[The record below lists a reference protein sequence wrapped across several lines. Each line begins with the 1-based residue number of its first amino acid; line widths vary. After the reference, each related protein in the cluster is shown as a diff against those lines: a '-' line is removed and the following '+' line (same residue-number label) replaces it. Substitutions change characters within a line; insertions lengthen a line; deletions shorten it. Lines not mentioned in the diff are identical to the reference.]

1 MINLESFS
9 KSDFHIIEEI
19 FRSNTGAVYK
29 ARVRRSGEMVVL
41 KERRAPELGRGRGVM
56 EHEVELLEKVQDP
69 NVIRCYGHFRANS
82 ATSRSGSF
90 FMVLE
95 YATGGDLYKQILKR
109 RSKQKYYSE
118 KVVLRIFQQICK
130 GVCALHEMGIIHRD
144 IKTLNILLLEE

>member
-1 MINLESFS
+1 MLLNLESFS

-56 EHEVELLEKVQDP
+56 EHEVELLEKVKDP

-82 ATSRSGSF
+82 TTSNTGSLY
-90 FMVLE
+90 MVLE
-95 YATGGDLYKQILKR
+95 YASGGDLYKQILKR
-109 RSKQKYYSE
+109 RSKKKYYPE
-118 KVVLRIFQQICK
+118 KMILQIFQQI
-130 GVCALHEMGIIHRD
+130 LRQIFL
-144 IKTLNILLLEE
+144 T

>member
-1 MINLESFS
+1 
-9 KSDFHIIEEI
+9 
-19 FRSNTGAVYK
+19 
-29 ARVRRSGEMVVL
+29 MVVL

-109 RSKQKYYSE
+109 RSKQKYYPE

-130 GVCALHEMGIIHRD
+130 GVCALHEMGDEISSRIC
-144 IKTLNILLLEE
+144 KPTLLYGQTKSLSAFPICLPNR